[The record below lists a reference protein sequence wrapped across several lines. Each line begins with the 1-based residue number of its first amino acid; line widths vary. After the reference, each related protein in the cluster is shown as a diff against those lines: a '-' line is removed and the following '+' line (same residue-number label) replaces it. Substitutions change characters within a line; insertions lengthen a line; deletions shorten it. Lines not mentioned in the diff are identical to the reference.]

1 MRSVDAD
8 ALEQFVR
15 GGAGSTFK
23 RKEAR
28 KRDGEDMDV
37 EQQQKVRGTFSGRPV
52 GSLAG
57 RQWQGGRYRAYW
69 VRSKA

>member
-1 MRSVDAD
+1 MRGVDVD

-37 EQQQKVRGTFSGRPV
+37 EQQQKVRWRGGK
-52 GSLAG
+52 
-57 RQWQGGRYRAYW
+57 GGRGEEGQAGAQRQ
-69 VRSKA
+69 VDGH